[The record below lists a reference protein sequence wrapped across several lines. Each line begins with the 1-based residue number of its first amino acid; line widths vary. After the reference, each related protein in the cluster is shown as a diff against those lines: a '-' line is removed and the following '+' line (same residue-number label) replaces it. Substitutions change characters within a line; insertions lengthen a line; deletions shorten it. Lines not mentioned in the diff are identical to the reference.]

1 MISLRRIAATQFQAR
16 FSPDFSRTSRK
27 GNFYVDIFSLFTHNL
42 LSPPVLFF
50 ALGILAGLLKSD
62 LDVPDQISRYLSIY
76 LMMAIGFKGGVAIA
90 ETAEIN
96 LQVVATIGAGIVT
109 GFTQPFLGYALLKW
123 TTRLD
128 SPTAA
133 AVAAHYGSISMVT
146 FVTAVS
152 FLDTNE
158 VFYAGYIVAVLALM
172 EAPAIL
178 TGLFI
183 AHRAE
188 PDTIKAT
195 EKATPRLSREIFT
208 NGAILLLTGSFLVG
222 WATGTTGM
230 EKMHGFLVEPFN
242 GILAFFLLDMGLLVS
257 RQLHHLREFSVRLA
271 LFGIYMPLI
280 GALVG
285 LVLSWVIGLD
295 VGTGTLFT
303 VLIASASYI
312 AVTAAMRLALPQAK
326 AAIYLPMSLAITFP
340 FNIIVGIPLYFAV
353 AEILLS

>member
-1 MISLRRIAATQFQAR
+1 MEVLE
-16 FSPDFSRTSRK
+16 
-27 GNFYVDIFSLFTHNL
+27 LFTRNL
-42 LSPPVLFF
+42 LSPPILFF
-50 ALGILAGLLKSD
+50 GLGVLAGFLKSD

-90 ETAEIN
+90 ETAEFNAQIIT
-96 LQVVATIGAGIVT
+96 TILAGLAV
-109 GFTQPFLGYALLKW
+109 GFAQPFLGYLLLKL

-128 SPTAA
+128 SATAA

-152 FLDTNE
+152 FLEANA
-158 VFYAGYIVAVLALM
+158 VFYAGYIIGVLALM

-183 AHRAE
+183 AHRAA
-188 PDTIKAT
+188 PVTIDAGKQ
-195 EKATPRLSREIFT
+195 ATPRLSREIFT
-208 NGAILLLTGSFLVG
+208 NGAILLLTGSFFIG
-222 WATGTTGM
+222 WATGTSGM

-257 RQLHHLREFSVRLA
+257 RQLHQLRDFTIKLA

-280 GALVG
+280 GATIG
-285 LVLSWVIGLD
+285 LGLSKLIGLD

-326 AAIYLPMSLAITFP
+326 VAIYLPMSLAITFP
-340 FNIIVGIPLYFAV
+340 FNIVIGIPLYFSLANT
-353 AEILLS
+353 LLG